1 MLQAEDFQLPDTSES
16 YRDLSAWR
24 VSIPRVDTRQDANN
38 KPFPVFSISV
48 QRIDVKSEG
57 IWNFNVDLCVC
68 VCVCVYARQGPWE
81 YTCVTE
87 QTVRKRIKLA
97 IDYWIS
103 ESRLLVKLIVTWLPK
118 KILIICGNRDYHW
131 IVFCAGWIQSTPPH
145 PIPVEP
151 TSLSLRRNVGI
162 WYRLPACVCLYS
174 TFELLLK
181 Q

>member
-68 VCVCVYARQGPWE
+68 VCAHMFMTDDKSNTYQN
-81 YTCVTE
+81 
-87 QTVRKRIKLA
+87 
-97 IDYWIS
+97 
-103 ESRLLVKLIVTWLPK
+103 RLLEK
-118 KILIICGNRDYHW
+118 
-131 IVFCAGWIQSTPPH
+131 
-145 PIPVEP
+145 E
-151 TSLSLRRNVGI
+151 
-162 WYRLPACVCLYS
+162 
-174 TFELLLK
+174 
-181 Q
+181 